1 MKPKSDQA
9 REQFAKDPNP
19 EQKQK
24 PVDADPP
31 LQGEGNYSAARRYD
45 KAQREFV
52 KSGQVDD
59 AARRAKPQDAQQA
72 EELSKAEEAGCSKAK
87 R

>member
-1 MKPKSDQA
+1 MKAKSDQA

-72 EELSKAEEAGCSKAK
+72 EELSKAEEAGRSKAK

>member
-1 MKPKSDQA
+1 MKRKT
-9 REQFAKDPNP
+9 EQN
-19 EQKQK
+19 
-24 PVDADPP
+24 PVDKDPP

-52 KSGQVDD
+52 QSGGVAD
-59 AARRAKPQDAQQA
+59 AAQRAEPKDAHEQQEMDEA
-72 EELSKAEEAGCSKAK
+72 EKKGREKAK